1 MAVSEKHA
9 EINLRFEFADRTR
22 LEEAAQQ
29 IEGRLRRLEAVND
42 VEAMPTDMRLTG
54 AEIVAVVAVTAMVV
68 RSGRDV
74 VAEIRKLVT
83 EVKGLLGDLR
93 DLKNVYVDIGKKR
106 VPIDKLDAQSLKEL
120 ASYFPT

>member
-9 EINLRFEFADRTR
+9 EINLRFEFVDHTR

-29 IEGRLRRLEAVND
+29 IEARLRRLEAVND
-42 VEAMPTDMRLTG
+42 VEAMPSDMRFSG
-54 AEIVAVVAVTAMVV
+54 AEVVAVVAVTAMVV

-83 EVKGLLGDLR
+83 EVKALLGDLR
-93 DLKNVYVDIGKKR
+93 DLKNVYVDIGNKR
-106 VPIDKLDAQSLKEL
+106 VPIDKLDAQALQEL
-120 ASYFPT
+120 GS

>member
-1 MAVSEKHA
+1 MAVPEKHA
-9 EINLRFEFADRTR
+9 EINLLFEFVDRTR
-22 LEEAAQQ
+22 LEEAAQK
-29 IEGRLRRLEAVND
+29 IEARLRGLEAVDD

-54 AEIVAVVAVTAMVV
+54 AEVVAAVAVTAMVV

-93 DLKNVYVDIGKKR
+93 DLKNVYVDIGKNR
-106 VPIDKLDAQSLKEL
+106 VPIDKLNAQGLQEL
-120 ASYFPT
+120 GSG